1 MSHTW
6 IHNPDTDGYW
16 HCPDGLVDGYVEGG
30 GWELCDPPA
39 EHNPAVAE
47 GAAWRAARAAEA
59 AEAAAA
65 EKAAARK
72 STTKAA
78 AGGESKEG

>member
-16 HCPDGLVDGYVEGG
+16 QCPNGLVKGYIEG
-30 GWELCDPPA
+30 GWELCDPPP

-47 GAAWRAARAAEA
+47 GVAWREAREARA

-65 EKAAARK
+65 EKAAKK
-72 STTKAA
+72 STTDKAA
-78 AGGESKEG
+78 ASGESKEG

>member
-16 HCPDGLVDGYVEGG
+16 QCPNGLVKGYIEG
-30 GWELCDPPA
+30 GWELCDPPP
-39 EHNPAVAE
+39 EHNLAVAE
-47 GAAWRAARAAEA
+47 GVAWREARA

-65 EKAAARK
+65 EKAAKK
-72 STTKAA
+72 STTDKAA
-78 AGGESKEG
+78 ASGESKEG